1 MLLQP
6 APACP
11 THAVRSSWEQS
22 WPAPSGIAT
31 LYHPGMSAAFCQTGH
46 PPGFFSFYFYPPV
59 AHSRFS
65 CFSRIWDFP
74 FYSKDPVPVG
84 FEPVRRLRPQPI
96 PFLWGRSLPQE
107 QSYPELLMSLVSD
120 CAQAWT
126 SRPPASGYF
135 QSECKLTSGLGLLP
149 CRSYSILLQTMAVGF
164 LH

>member
-1 MLLQP
+1 
-6 APACP
+6 
-11 THAVRSSWEQS
+11 
-22 WPAPSGIAT
+22 
-31 LYHPGMSAAFCQTGH
+31 MSVAFCQTGH

-65 CFSRIWDFP
+65 CFTRIWDFS
-74 FYSKDPVPVG
+74 FYSEDPVPVG

-126 SRPPASGYF
+126 SRPPAPGYF
-135 QSECKLTSGLGLLP
+135 QSECELTSGPGLLP
-149 CRSYSILLQTMAVGF
+149 CRSYSLYYYKQWLLDLYTKSCLFTDNFKLGSGWSSAR
-164 LH
+164 L